1 MASRGLGM
9 IVNDFPQSPLAL
21 PRFRDV
27 HRALVTRQP
36 LVRAVRSA
44 GDRRRARRVHAA
56 VHGPTWPS

>member
-1 MASRGLGM
+1 
-9 IVNDFPQSPLAL
+9 
-21 PRFRDV
+21 
-27 HRALVTRQP
+27 VTRQP